1 MTVTGD
7 TQQKIDPAME
17 AGWKNA
23 LAEEFGKEYFVHL
36 KQFLKEEKADGRQIY
51 PPGPQIFAAFN
62 NTPFDE
68 VKVVILGQDPYHG
81 PGQAHGLSF
90 SVPEGVRPPPSLQ
103 NIFKELH
110 SDLGLPIPQSG
121 DLSHWAKQGVLLLNA
136 MLTVRANAPASH
148 QKKGWEE
155 FTDAVIKTLSDKKQG
170 VIFILWG
177 KYAQSKEALIDTT
190 KHSIL
195 KAPHPSPFSADSGFF
210 GSKPFSKTNE
220 ILKKMGKREIEW
232 GK

>member
-1 MTVTGD
+1 M
-7 TQQKIDPAME
+7 
-17 AGWKNA
+17 
-23 LAEEFGKEYFVHL
+23 
-36 KQFLKEEKADGRQIY
+36 
-51 PPGPQIFAAFN
+51 
-62 NTPFDE
+62 
-68 VKVVILGQDPYHG
+68 
-81 PGQAHGLSF
+81 
-90 SVPEGVRPPPSLQ
+90 PEGVRPPPSLQ